1 MKRLIAILFVGLFVF
16 SISLTAQ
23 ADNSAL
29 VALEGKV
36 AALLADRSALQDTG
50 TYHYSTIFAYSD
62 NTAYWWTGL
71 VIFNLSSSANTLM
84 VGCFD
89 TDGNAV
95 AAGTFS
101 LAANGSRADLLGDFM
116 TSGSVSGRVSAISI
130 FGTGDFIA
138 DRFVGNTEGGFG
150 EIEKQATYY

>member
-29 VALEGKV
+29 LALEGKV
-36 AALLADRSALQDTG
+36 AALMGERSAQQDSV
-50 TYHYSTIFAYSD
+50 YHYSTVFAYSD
-62 NTAYWWTGL
+62 NTTYWWTGL
-71 VIFNLSSSANTLM
+71 VIFNLSDSASSFL

-89 TDGNAV
+89 TDGNAI
-95 AAGTFS
+95 AAGEFS
-101 LAANGSRADLLGDFM
+101 LAANGSIADLLGAFM

-130 FGTGDFIA
+130 FGTGDFVA

-150 EIEKQATYY
+150 EIEKEAEYY

>member
-1 MKRLIAILFVGLFVF
+1 MKRLIAILFVGLFVL

-36 AALLADRSALQDTG
+36 AALLADRSALQTG
-50 TYHYSTIFAYSD
+50 TYHYSTVFAYSD

-89 TDGNAV
+89 TDGNTV

-101 LAANGSRADLLGDFM
+101 LAANGLVADLLANFM
-116 TSGSVSGRVSAISI
+116 ETGSISGRVSAISI

-150 EIEKQATYY
+150 EIEKEATYY

>member
-1 MKRLIAILFVGLFVF
+1 MFVGLFVL

-36 AALLADRSALQDTG
+36 SALLADRSVQQEAG
-50 TYHYSTIFAYSD
+50 VYHYSTIFAYSD

-71 VIFNLSSSANTLM
+71 VIFNLSDSANDFL

-89 TDGNAV
+89 TDGNTV

-101 LAANGSRADLLGDFM
+101 LAANGLVADLLANFM
-116 TSGSVSGRVSAISI
+116 DTGSISGRVSAISI
-130 FGTGDFIA
+130 FGSGDFIA

-150 EIEKQATYY
+150 EIEKEATYY

>member
-1 MKRLIAILFVGLFVF
+1 MKRLIAILFVGLFVL

-23 ADNSAL
+23 ADNSGLA
-29 VALEGKV
+29 ALEGKV

-71 VIFNLSSSANTLM
+71 VIFNLSSSANNLM

-89 TDGNAV
+89 TEGNAV
-95 AAGTFS
+95 AAGTLS
-101 LAANGSRADLLGDFM
+101 LAANGLVADLLDNFVDE
-116 TSGSVSGRVSAISI
+116 SVSGRVSAISI

-138 DRFVGNTEGGFG
+138 DRFVGNTQGGFG
-150 EIEKQATYY
+150 EIEKEAEYY

>member
-36 AALLADRSALQDTG
+36 AALMGERSVQQDSV
-50 TYHYSTIFAYSD
+50 YHYSAVFAYSD

-101 LAANGSRADLLGDFM
+101 LAANGSRADLLADFM
-116 TSGSVSGRVSAISI
+116 TSGSISGRVSAISI